1 MSPSNQE
8 RNPLFCNRKD
18 SLQLSIQLFPFHLQ
32 QHFNINQIRS
42 VYIIDYAEFGAKY
55 LIPRAC
61 PTLHQTFLKYKFWCQ
76 ITLLVLEHLQPFAK
90 SVIKNTFDE
99 TEGKFWAPLFHQT
112 RMVVP
117 NPWTSKLFNF
127 IRSNQHQSYHQIFQH
142 SKANEAFNLT
152 SYWNEMKFLT
162 KDWRC
167 VKVYKV

>member
-90 SVIKNTFDE
+90 SGHQKHLWWNGGQILSSSFPSNSYGCTKSMEQANFSISSDQTNTKAIIKSSDTQ
-99 TEGKFWAPLFHQT
+99 KQ
-112 RMVVP
+112 M
-117 NPWTSKLFNF
+117 KL
-127 IRSNQHQSYHQIFQH
+127 
-142 SKANEAFNLT
+142 LT
-152 SYWNEMKFLT
+152 
-162 KDWRC
+162 
-167 VKVYKV
+167 